1 MIEEESKKILAI
13 NLQYYMDKVGIDR
26 NELCQSLGLK
36 YSTVSEW
43 LQANKYPRIDKI
55 EKLANYFGIKK
66 SDLIED
72 KSDNA
77 HIESNIQSLDQS
89 KVYNIP
95 VFESVSAGFGAYAND
110 YIVDYMPIYVNNP
123 ADAKDMLC
131 IKVKGDSMYPK
142 IEDGDTV
149 VVRKQSS
156 VDSGSIAVVLID
168 NEEGFVKKV
177 VYSENL
183 IELISINPEYAPK
196 RFEGENVLRVSVVGV
211 VKQIIKEV

>member
-1 MIEEESKKILAI
+1 MAEFHQQLKKAMSI
-13 NLQYYMDKVGIDR
+13 R
-26 NELCQSLGLK
+26 NISQAELCEKTKIPKSAMSQ
-36 YSTVSEW
+36 YVSGSFKPKQERTYLIAKALNVNEAW
-43 LQANKYPRIDKI
+43 LMGYEDVLMDIQ
-55 EKLANYFGIKK
+55 KL
-66 SDLIED
+66 
-72 KSDNA
+72 
-77 HIESNIQSLDQS
+77 ESNIQSLDQS

-110 YIVDYMPIYVNNP
+110 YIVDYMPIYVSNP

>member
-1 MIEEESKKILAI
+1 MAEFHQQLKKAMSI
-13 NLQYYMDKVGIDR
+13 R
-26 NELCQSLGLK
+26 NISQAELCEKTKIPKSAMSQ
-36 YSTVSEW
+36 YVSGSFKPKQERTYLIAKALNVNEAW
-43 LQANKYPRIDKI
+43 LMGYEDVLMDIQ
-55 EKLANYFGIKK
+55 KL
-66 SDLIED
+66 
-72 KSDNA
+72 
-77 HIESNIQSLDQS
+77 ESNIQSLDQS

-95 VFESVSAGFGAYAND
+95 VFESVSAGFGAYASD
-110 YIVDYMPIYVNNP
+110 YIVDYMPIYVSNP

-196 RFEGENVLRVSVVGV
+196 RFEGKNVLRVSVVGV